1 MPEPI
6 LLALIL
12 IPLLLGGVLFAVLRS
27 QNRREPLQAR
37 LKSMMATA
45 AVEAAPSLLSSG
57 PSTQKTGGSGP
68 LRMLRTLRTRL
79 NTELLATG
87 NRIGLLHLALAGF
100 IAAAAL
106 LLFSLVLLGITP
118 EKAAVLC
125 GAAALATPVFLLR
138 HSQRRYQNRFLDL
151 FPDAL
156 DLIGTTR
163 QRIGRAVKAG
173 LPVLDAM
180 EVATQAIPAP
190 VGSEFRRTLDEV
202 RIGVEITTALRHAAE
217 RVRVPEFRFYVVGI
231 GLQNRTGGSLTDTLA
246 NLSHVIRRRKELRLK
261 IRAFTAESKM
271 SVMVLSA
278 LPFIAGGLQLLINY
292 DLMVTLFTDP
302 RGRFMVGLA
311 LASLVSGTAVMA
323 YIIKRAM
330 R

>member
-1 MPEPI
+1 MHAGDLIREWRQRRR
-6 LLALIL
+6 LSQLDLAIAANVSSRHLSFVET
-12 IPLLLGGVLFAVLRS
+12 GRS
-27 QNRREPLQAR
+27 RPTSE
-37 LKSMMATA
+37 M
-45 AVEAAPSLLSSG
+45 
-57 PSTQKTGGSGP
+57 
-68 LRMLRTLRTRL
+68 
-79 NTELLATG
+79 
-87 NRIGLLHLALAGF
+87 ILHLAEHLDVPLRDRNARLLPVAPAIGLDEAFLARWS
-100 IAAAAL
+100 AAQRKLAEIWSAER
-106 LLFSLVLLGITP
+106 VDIDH
-118 EKAAVLC
+118 
-125 GAAALATPVFLLR
+125 GAARIDVEVRRGEERVPVA
-138 HSQRRYQNRFLDL
+138 HRRVAR
-151 FPDAL
+151 
-156 DLIGTTR
+156 DLIPHEIALEVPR
-163 QRIGRAVKAG
+163 RA
-173 LPVLDAM
+173 P
-180 EVATQAIPAP
+180 EH
-190 VGSEFRRTLDEV
+190 R
-202 RIGVEITTALRHAAE
+202 RHAAE

>member
-1 MPEPI
+1 MFEPI
-6 LLALIL
+6 LITVIL

-45 AVEAAPSLLSSG
+45 SVEAAPSLLSSG

-68 LRMLRTLRTRL
+68 LRILRTLRTRL

-106 LLFSLVLLGITP
+106 LLFSLLLLGITP

-156 DLIGTTR
+156 DLIG
-163 QRIGRAVKAG
+163 RAVKAG

-202 RIGVEITTALRHAAE
+202 RIGAEITTALRHAAE

-311 LASLVSGTAVMA
+311 LASLLSGTAVMA
-323 YIIKRAM
+323 YMIKRAM

>member
-1 MPEPI
+1 
-6 LLALIL
+6 
-12 IPLLLGGVLFAVLRS
+12 
-27 QNRREPLQAR
+27 
-37 LKSMMATA
+37 MMATA
-45 AVEAAPSLLSSG
+45 SVEAAPSLLSSG
-57 PSTQKTGGSGP
+57 ASTQKTGGSGP
-68 LRMLRTLRTRL
+68 LRTLRTLRARL

-118 EKAAVLC
+118 EKAGVFC
-125 GAAALATPVFLLR
+125 GAAALAVPVFLLR
-138 HSQRRYQNRFLDL
+138 HAQRRYQNRFLDL

-156 DLIGTTR
+156 DL
-163 QRIGRAVKAG
+163 IGRAVKAG

-217 RVRVPEFRFYVVGI
+217 RVRIPEFRFYVVGI
-231 GLQNRTGGSLTDTLA
+231 GLQNRTGGSLTDTLT
-246 NLSHVIRRRKELRLK
+246 NLSYVIRRRKELRLK

-278 LPFIAGGLQLLINY
+278 LPFVAGGLQLLINY

>member
-1 MPEPI
+1 MSEPI
-6 LLALIL
+6 LVALIL

-45 AVEAAPSLLSSG
+45 SVEAAPSLLSSG

-68 LRMLRTLRTRL
+68 LRTLRALRARL

-100 IAAAAL
+100 IAGAAL
-106 LLFSLVLLGITP
+106 LLFSLLLLGITP

-125 GAAALATPVFLLR
+125 GAAALAAPVFLLR

-156 DLIGTTR
+156 DL
-163 QRIGRAVKAG
+163 IGRAVKAG

>member
-1 MPEPI
+1 
-6 LLALIL
+6 
-12 IPLLLGGVLFAVLRS
+12 
-27 QNRREPLQAR
+27 
-37 LKSMMATA
+37 
-45 AVEAAPSLLSSG
+45 
-57 PSTQKTGGSGP
+57 
-68 LRMLRTLRTRL
+68 MLRTLRTRL

-156 DLIGTTR
+156 DL
-163 QRIGRAVKAG
+163 IGRAVKAG

>member
-1 MPEPI
+1 M
-6 LLALIL
+6 
-12 IPLLLGGVLFAVLRS
+12 LFAVLRS

-45 AVEAAPSLLSSG
+45 SVEAAPSLLSSG

-68 LRMLRTLRTRL
+68 LRILRTLRTRL

-106 LLFSLVLLGITP
+106 LLFSVLLLGITP

-156 DLIGTTR
+156 DLIG
-163 QRIGRAVKAG
+163 RAVKAG

-202 RIGVEITTALRHAAE
+202 RIGAEITTALRHAAE

-311 LASLVSGTAVMA
+311 LASLVSGTVVMA
-323 YIIKRAM
+323 YMIKRAM

>member
-68 LRMLRTLRTRL
+68 LRTLRALRARL

-106 LLFSLVLLGITP
+106 LLFSLLLLGITP
-118 EKAAVLC
+118 EKAGVLC
-125 GAAALATPVFLLR
+125 GAAALAVPVFLLR

-156 DLIGTTR
+156 DLIG
-163 QRIGRAVKAG
+163 RAVKAG

-180 EVATQAIPAP
+180 EVATKAIPAP
-190 VGSEFRRTLDEV
+190 VGSEFQRTLDEV
-202 RIGVEITTALRHAAE
+202 RIGVQIDEALRHAAE
-217 RVRVPEFRFYVVGI
+217 RVRIAEFRFYVVALA
-231 GLQNRTGGSLTDTLA
+231 LQHRTGGSLAETLA

-261 IRAFTAESKM
+261 VRAFTAEAKM

-278 LPFIAGGLQLLINY
+278 LPFVAGGLMAVINH

-311 LASLVSGTAVMA
+311 LASLLSGAAVMTWM
-323 YIIKRAM
+323 IKKSLR
-330 R
+330 

>member
-37 LKSMMATA
+37 LKSMKATA
-45 AVEAAPSLLSSG
+45 SVEAAPSLLSSG
-57 PSTQKTGGSGP
+57 PSMQKTGGSGP

-106 LLFSLVLLGITP
+106 LLFSLLLLGITP
-118 EKAAVLC
+118 EKAAALC
-125 GAAALATPVFLLR
+125 GAASLAAPVFLLR

-156 DLIGTTR
+156 DL
-163 QRIGRAVKAG
+163 IGRAVKAG

-202 RIGVEITTALRHAAE
+202 RIGVEITTSLRHAAE

>member
-156 DLIGTTR
+156 DL
-163 QRIGRAVKAG
+163 IGRAVKAG

>member
-156 DLIGTTR
+156 DLIG
-163 QRIGRAVKAG
+163 RAVKAG

-202 RIGVEITTALRHAAE
+202 RIGVEITAALRHSAE

-231 GLQNRTGGSLTDTLA
+231 GLQSRTGGSLTDTLA

>member
-1 MPEPI
+1 MFEPI
-6 LLALIL
+6 LITVIL

-45 AVEAAPSLLSSG
+45 SIEAAPSLLSSG

-68 LRMLRTLRTRL
+68 LRTLRTLRARL

-106 LLFSLVLLGITP
+106 LLFSLGLLGITP
-118 EKAAVLC
+118 EKAGVFC
-125 GAAALATPVFLLR
+125 GAAALAVPVFLLR
-138 HSQRRYQNRFLDL
+138 HAQRRYQNRFLDL

-156 DLIGTTR
+156 DL
-163 QRIGRAVKAG
+163 IGRAVKAG

-202 RIGVEITTALRHAAE
+202 RIGVEIVTALRHAAE
-217 RVRVPEFRFYVVGI
+217 RVRIPEFRFFVV
-231 GLQNRTGGSLTDTLA
+231 A
-246 NLSHVIRRRKELRLK
+246 
-261 IRAFTAESKM
+261 
-271 SVMVLSA
+271 
-278 LPFIAGGLQLLINY
+278 
-292 DLMVTLFTDP
+292 
-302 RGRFMVGLA
+302 LA
-311 LASLVSGTAVMA
+311 LQDRKSVV
-323 YIIKRAM
+323 
-330 R
+330 